1 MEVPKAYVALLAVA
15 VLLSVMSVA
24 YSYSLMSEVR
34 GLLSRQA
41 DVLSSVQADVSELRS
56 GVSLLSAEFK
66 TLRDLVGGL
75 SVKYEELSGRLK
87 GVKYPFMVADSVGRT
102 VVIKYEPV
110 RLISVGPA
118 LTEVLF
124 ALGVGDR
131 VVGVDRFSN
140 YPPVLSDLIGNGS
153 VKVVG
158 DAFSLNVELVASLRP
173 DVIFIAYSTQL
184 ERYIKTLSDLGFTVY
199 VVRVDDVSD
208 VYNAV
213 LALGFVVNRVDE
225 ALKLVDSSMSEMVA
239 TYMAVCEYLNRT
251 GAGRLSVYWEVFPD
265 YWTLGGNAFQSSV
278 VEYAGGVN
286 VFANTSMTWFT
297 ASPESVIS
305 LNPSVIIISYNYGAF
320 GSYQDLVSRI
330 ASRPG
335 WESVRAVRDGR
346 VYVVGGVAEDVLSR
360 PGPRLALAVKV
371 LARILY
377 PGAFNITQVPVFV
390 GDDVIAGWGLL
401 KDGLTGS

>member
-15 VLLSVMSVA
+15 VLLSVISVA

-87 GVKYPFMVADSVGRT
+87 GVKYPFMVTDSVGRT

-124 ALGVGDR
+124 ALGVGNR

-184 ERYIKTLSDLGFTVY
+184 EKYIKTLSDLGFTVY

-265 YWTLGGNAFQSSV
+265 YWTLGGNAFQSSI

-360 PGPRLALAVKV
+360 PGPRLALAVKI